1 MFDIFSKDIFA
12 KKNFKMGLYDIILR
26 DPYLKSDMF
35 DFEQYP
41 FYPALISVENK
52 TRHSLNGG
60 PWVSLNYNRAVPL
73 NISGPAHFCKVNNW
87 ENIFLKDP
95 TTVYEGII

>member
-1 MFDIFSKDIFA
+1 
-12 KKNFKMGLYDIILR
+12 MGLYDIILK

-60 PWVSLNYNRAVPL
+60 RWVTLNYNVQSL
-73 NISGPAHFCKVNNW
+73 
-87 ENIFLKDP
+87 
-95 TTVYEGII
+95 